1 MIKRK
6 LKFAGALLAV
16 AGAFCLA
23 ACGSNSSANN
33 QPVVNSTDNINEKV
47 ETKQKYVIE
56 LNMENY
62 QKYIDL
68 RFLPGDSGSNS
79 YTIYYFQGSL
89 SYAFYDNVIVTYTV
103 DGESE
108 GSKVTLSSG
117 GYGRYYT
124 SSRYSKTHTITN
136 VSGKVIYWI

>member
-6 LKFAGALLAV
+6 LKLACSLLAV

-23 ACGSNSSANN
+23 SCGSTSSANN

-56 LNMENY
+56 LNMDNY
-62 QKYIDL
+62 QKYIDV
-68 RFLPGDSGSNS
+68 RAEYGYSNGIRYS
-79 YTIYYFQGSL
+79 FYGSL
-89 SYAFYDNVIVTYTV
+89 SYGFYDNVVVECERTYSNKLYPYTV
-103 DGESE
+103 N
-108 GSKVTLSSG
+108 LSVG
-117 GYGRYYT
+117 GYGHYYT
-124 SSRYSKTHTITN
+124 SGYGDYKVTG